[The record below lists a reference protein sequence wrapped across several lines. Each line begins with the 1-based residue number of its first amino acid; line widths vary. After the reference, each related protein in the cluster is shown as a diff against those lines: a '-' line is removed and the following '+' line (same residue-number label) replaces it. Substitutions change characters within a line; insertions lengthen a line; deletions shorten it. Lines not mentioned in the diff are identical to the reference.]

1 MIGFALACKLV
12 AAHVARKVA
21 TRAIDSHIPKS
32 VKKASKI
39 YSAVKTVRKI
49 PKFS

>member
-1 MIGFALACKLV
+1 MIGFAIACKL
-12 AAHVARKVA
+12 AAVRVVQKVA

-39 YSAVKTVRKI
+39 YSTVKTVKKI
-49 PKFS
+49 SKFA